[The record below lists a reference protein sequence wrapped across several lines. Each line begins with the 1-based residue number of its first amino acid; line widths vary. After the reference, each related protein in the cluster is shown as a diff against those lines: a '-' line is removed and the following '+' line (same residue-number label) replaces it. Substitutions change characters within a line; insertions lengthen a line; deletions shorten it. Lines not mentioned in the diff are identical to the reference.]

1 MIIGVVKEIKEQ
13 ENRVALMPAGVRTL
27 TAAGHRILVE
37 SGAGRGSGIG
47 DTQYRAAGAE
57 TVSGAAEVWGRA
69 ELVVKVKEPLP
80 PEYPYLR
87 EGLIVF
93 TYFHL
98 APLPELTETLLGAGV
113 IGVAYETVQPN
124 DGSLPILA
132 PMSEVAGRLAVQV
145 GAHFLERESGGRGI
159 LLGGV
164 TGVEPGR
171 VVILGDGTVGRN
183 AAQIALGM
191 GAAVRVLGRTAEK
204 LARLKGQLGGKIET
218 ALSSPEHIAAAVSAA
233 DLVVGAVLVPGGEAP
248 KLVTR
253 PMLATMPRGAVIVDV
268 AIDQGGCCETSHPTT
283 HHDPVY
289 EVDGIIHYCVANM
302 PGAVPRTST
311 QALTHA
317 SFPYLQ
323 AIAAQG
329 LAGAARQDPGLARG
343 INIWRGVLTNRAVA
357 EAQEREWKE
366 VAEVL
371 AEER

>member
-1 MIIGVVKEIKEQ
+1 MIVGVVKEIKEQ

-27 TAAGHRILVE
+27 VAGGHRVLVE
-37 SGAGRGSGIG
+37 SGAGIGSGIG

-57 TVSGAAEVWGRA
+57 MAIEAAEVWRRA

-87 EGLIVF
+87 EDLIIF
-93 TYFHL
+93 TYLHL
-98 APLPELTETLLGAGV
+98 APLPELTGQLLTAGV
-113 IGVAYETVQPN
+113 IAVAYETVQPP
-124 DGSLPILA
+124 DGSLPLLA
-132 PMSEVAGRLAVQV
+132 PMSEVAGRLAVQA
-145 GAHFLERESGGRGI
+145 GAHYLEMASGGRGV

-171 VVILGDGTVGRN
+171 VVILGGGTVGRH

-191 GAAVRVLGRTAEK
+191 GATVKVLGRTPEK
-204 LARLKGQLGGKIET
+204 LARLQGQLGGRIET
-218 ALSSPEHIAAAVSAA
+218 GLSTPEQIAMDLGAA
-233 DLVVGAVLVPGGEAP
+233 DLVVGAVLVPGGQAP

-253 PMLATMPRGAVIVDV
+253 PMLAAMPRGAVIVDV

-283 HHDPVY
+283 HHEPVY

-317 SFPYLQ
+317 AFPYLK
-323 AIAAQG
+323 AIADQG
-329 LAGAARQDPGLARG
+329 LATAARHDPALARG

-357 EAQEREWKE
+357 EAQGREWRE
-366 VAEVL
+366 L
-371 AEER
+371 EECWPN

>member
-13 ENRVALMPAGVRTL
+13 ENRVALMPAGVRAL
-27 TAAGHRILVE
+27 VAAGHRVLVE
-37 SGAGRGSGIG
+37 AGAGRGSGIG
-47 DTQYRAAGAE
+47 GTQYRAAGAE
-57 TVSGAAEVWGRA
+57 TVEDAGEVWRRA

-80 PEYPYLR
+80 PEYQYLR
-87 EGLIVF
+87 EDLIIF
-93 TYFHL
+93 TYLHL
-98 APLPELTETLLGAGV
+98 APLPELTEKLLAAKV
-113 IGVAYETVQPN
+113 IAVAYETVQPA

-145 GAHFLERESGGRGI
+145 GAHYLEMASGGRGI

-171 VVILGDGTVGRN
+171 VVILGGGTVGHN

-191 GAAVRVLGRTAEK
+191 GASVKVLGRTPEK
-204 LARLKGQLGGKIET
+204 LKRLKARLGGRIET
-218 ALSSPEHIAAAVSAA
+218 GLSTPEQIAMDLGTV

-253 PMLATMPRGAVIVDV
+253 AMLAAMPRGAVIVDV

-283 HHDPVY
+283 HHEPVY
-289 EVDGIIHYCVANM
+289 EVDGIVHYCVANM

-317 SFPYLQ
+317 SFPYLK
-323 AIAAQG
+323 AIADQG
-329 LAGAARQDPGLARG
+329 IATASRHDPGLARG
-343 INIWRGVLTNRAVA
+343 INIWRGVLTNKPVA
-357 EAQEREWKE
+357 EAQGKEWREVGE
-366 VAEVL
+366 L
-371 AEER
+371 LG